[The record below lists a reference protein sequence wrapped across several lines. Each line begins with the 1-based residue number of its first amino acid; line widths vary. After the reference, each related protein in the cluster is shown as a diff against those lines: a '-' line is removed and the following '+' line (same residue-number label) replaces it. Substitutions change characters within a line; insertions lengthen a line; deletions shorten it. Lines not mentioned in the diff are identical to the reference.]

1 MRLLRIGLPGLMVVA
16 GIALIATGDDDAVGA
31 GVTIAGSAVLVFLA
45 NALFRY
51 SAGESRDRDREQA
64 AREHYAEHGRWPE
77 D

>member
-1 MRLLRIGLPGLMVVA
+1 MALLRIGLPVLMLA
-16 GIALIATGDDDAVGA
+16 GGVALIVLGDEYMIGA

-45 NALFRY
+45 NALFRF

-64 AREHYAEHGRWPE
+64 ARDHFAEHGRWP